1 MQVVLD
7 FGPVITFDGLHVL
20 KLALIMSKLLSGG
33 DDDLFLSKRV
43 KFGTFKACFH
53 VLMELV

>member
-20 KLALIMSKLLSGG
+20 KLALIMYKLLSGG

-43 KFGTFKACFH
+43 KFETFKARHAF
-53 VLMELV
+53 MY